1 MATAK
6 KELNPDLNSVKLVK
20 LHEIAILTVN
30 QPNLHSFPLV
40 RSCTH
45 RLKQSVSSFFLVFYY
60 PSGSSSL
67 TGCSNDGKNRLQK
80 QYISHFFLFILFYP
94 KKFYILPPRQR
105 ERERES
111 QNFLSQYIRT
121 YNNRQIVRLSHLVS
135 GYFIGLQTF

>member
-20 LHEIAILTVN
+20 FHEIAILTVN
-30 QPNLHSFPLV
+30 QHSFPLV

-45 RLKQSVSSFFLVFYY
+45 RLNYSLSSFFLVFLLSIQFFQ
-60 PSGSSSL
+60 PNGVFE
-67 TGCSNDGKNRLQK
+67 RRQK
-80 QYISHFFLFILFYP
+80 QTAKIVYLSFFLFILFYP